1 MKIQT
6 VAFGGAGK
14 TSIPLTAKTMQGAG
28 CSACHRLPEA
38 TRSHGSSV
46 GNPTEFYPQAS
57 LLMQP
62 VKVHVTPFSGSF
74 RATLLTWGHVPG
86 GVGAIRGV
94 VIESLKVLTSRSL
107 LWSRPLEVLVSPK
120 KEVPGSK
127 PLWRLDW
134 MLASCFKFARGAD
147 LPPLH

>member
-1 MKIQT
+1 MYENPDSGIW
-6 VAFGGAGK
+6 G
-14 TSIPLTAKTMQGAG
+14 SREDIYSLTAKTMQGAG

-74 RATLLTWGHVPG
+74 
-86 GVGAIRGV
+86 
-94 VIESLKVLTSRSL
+94 
-107 LWSRPLEVLVSPK
+107 
-120 KEVPGSK
+120 
-127 PLWRLDW
+127 
-134 MLASCFKFARGAD
+134 
-147 LPPLH
+147 